1 MRGQDQRFTLEIDF
15 MTAARGGSTR
25 ITMPD
30 GAVLEVKIPEGAR
43 DGQIIRL
50 RGKGG
55 PGMGDGEPG
64 DALLTLIVAE
74 TLSAS
79 SGLGYMAMQAREFM
93 VLDVVV
99 LSILL
104 YAALGKLADTLTRT
118 LERRALKWSPAYAN
132 H

>member
-1 MRGQDQRFTLEIDF
+1 MREGQSFTWSGLPVQV
-15 MTAARGGSTR
+15 A
-25 ITMPD
+25 PVLP
-30 GAVLEVKIPEGAR
+30 GALPSIFVG
-43 DGQIIRL
+43 L
-50 RGKGG
+50 RYGLGI
-55 PGMGDGEPG
+55 MW
-64 DALLTLIVAE
+64 LTLIVAE

-104 YAALGKLADTLTRT
+104 YAALGKLADTLTRA